1 MLEPGFSGAPSCH
14 SHSSTLRLV
23 TPSSRGP
30 AQSQDLL
37 GAPEDPGK
45 HPQAE
50 GRPSPSQLFVQS
62 LLPPGGDSD
71 KTLPLVSEFRG
82 GSGVVGDQ
90 RGQEKK
96 HQLWSQ
102 AKLDFSFY
110 LVTDKLCCLI
120 HVIHTLFTLS
130 ELQHLHL

>member
-14 SHSSTLRLV
+14 SHSSTLCLV

-37 GAPEDPGK
+37 GAPPEDPGK

-71 KTLPLVSEFRG
+71 KTLPLGSLNSG
-82 GSGVVGDQ
+82 GA
-90 RGQEKK
+90 QELLEIREGRKK
-96 HQLWSQ
+96 ST
-102 AKLDFSFY
+102 SFGARPNW
-110 LVTDKLCCLI
+110 TSAFI
-120 HVIHTLFTLS
+120 
-130 ELQHLHL
+130 